1 MFQFQKP
8 QIEIVDISEDK
19 KYGKFIVEPLERGYA
34 TTLGNSLRR
43 ILLSS
48 LPGVAVSSVKI
59 GGVQHEFSTIPG
71 VKEDV
76 VAIILNLKCLAL
88 KCNNDEITEK
98 ILYIDVKG
106 DRTVTAADIQV
117 DSDIEIIN
125 KDLHIAT
132 LGDPNAKLYMEIK
145 VTKGR
150 GYKGAEKNKNEDD
163 PIGVLLIDSIYT
175 PITRVNFNVEKTRV
189 EQVIDYDRLV
199 VEVWTNG
206 TIQPDEAISLAAK
219 IMNEHLTLFIDL
231 SENAKKAE
239 IMVKRE
245 EDETQ
250 KILDTTIEELDFS
263 VRSYN
268 CLKRAG
274 LNSVGELIQ
283 KTETELIKVRNLGKK
298 SIDEVMFKLR
308 DLGLNL
314 KREEE

>member
-8 QIEIVDISEDK
+8 QIEIVDISLDR
-19 KYGKFIVEPLERGYA
+19 KYGKFVIEPLERGYA

-48 LPGVAVSSVKI
+48 LPGVAASSI
-59 GGVQHEFSTIPG
+59 RINGVQHEFSTIPG

-76 VAIILNLKCLAL
+76 VEIILNIKSLAMKCTSE
-88 KCNNDEITEK
+88 DVTEK
-98 ILYIDVKG
+98 TLYIDVAGERK
-106 DRTVTAADIQV
+106 VTAADIQA
-117 DSDIEIIN
+117 DSDIEIVN

-132 LGDPNAKLYMEIK
+132 LGDVNAKLYMEINI
-145 VTKGR
+145 TRGR
-150 GYKGAEKNKNEDD
+150 GYRGAEKNKNEDD
-163 PIGVLLIDSIYT
+163 PIGVIAIDSIYT
-175 PITRVNFNVEKTRV
+175 PITKVNFMVLNTRV
-189 EQVIDYDRLV
+189 EQVIDYDKLV
-199 VEVWTNG
+199 MEVWTNG

-219 IMNEHLTLFIDL
+219 IMNEHLNLFIDL
-231 SENAKKAE
+231 SENAKKVE
-239 IMVKRE
+239 IMVKKE

-274 LNSVGELIQ
+274 INTVGELTQ

-298 SIDEVMFKLR
+298 SIDEVMIKLK

-314 KREEE
+314 RKDEE

>member
-19 KYGKFIVEPLERGYA
+19 KYGKFVIEPLERGYA

-48 LPGVAVSSVKI
+48 LPGVAVSAVRI
-59 GGVQHEFSTIPG
+59 NGVQHEFSTIPG

-76 VAIILNLKCLAL
+76 VEIILNLKCLAL
-88 KCNNDEITEK
+88 KCTDDSVTEK
-98 ILYIDVKG
+98 VMYIDVKG
-106 DRTVTAADIQV
+106 EKKVTAEDIQT
-117 DSDIEIIN
+117 DADIEIIN

-145 VTKGR
+145 VSRGR
-150 GYKGAEKNKNEDD
+150 GYKGADVNKSEDD
-163 PIGVLLIDSIYT
+163 PIGVLPVDSIFT
-175 PITRVNFNVEKTRV
+175 PTTRVNFTVEKTRV

-199 VEVWTNG
+199 MEVWTNG

-231 SENAKKAE
+231 SENAKRAE

-268 CLKRAG
+268 CLKRASI
-274 LNSVGELIQ
+274 NSVGELIQ
-283 KTETELIKVRNLGKK
+283 KTEEELIKVRNLGKK
-298 SIDEVMFKLR
+298 SIDEVMFKLKE
-308 DLGLNL
+308 LGLDL
-314 KREEE
+314 RKEEE

>member
-8 QIEIVDISEDK
+8 QIEIIDVSEDK
-19 KYGKFIVEPLERGYA
+19 KYGKFVIEPLERGFA

-59 GGVQHEFSTIPG
+59 SGVQHEFSTVPG

-76 VAIILNLKCLAL
+76 VEIILNLKGLAL
-88 KCNNDEITEK
+88 KCNDEDITEK
-98 ILYIDVKG
+98 MLYIDVKG
-106 DRTVTAADIQV
+106 ERKVTAGDIQL
-117 DSDIEIIN
+117 DSDIEIVN

-145 VTKGR
+145 ITKGR
-150 GYKGAEKNKNEDD
+150 GYKGAVKNKNEDD
-163 PIGVLLIDSIYT
+163 PIGVLAIDSIYT
-175 PITRVNFNVEKTRV
+175 PITRVNFATEKTRV
-189 EQVIDYDRLV
+189 EQVIDYDRLIM
-199 VEVWTNG
+199 EVWTNG

-219 IMNEHLTLFIDL
+219 IMNEHLKLFIDL

-239 IMVKRE
+239 IMVKKE

-274 LNSVGELIQ
+274 INSVGELVQ
-283 KTETELIKVRNLGKK
+283 KTEIELIKVRNLGKK
-298 SIDEVMFKLR
+298 SIDEVMFKLK

-314 KREEE
+314 RREEE